1 MTAVPKF
8 KLNTGALIPAVGLGG
23 WSGTTKEQHA
33 QATTWMLTAIKSGY
47 RHIDTAWA
55 YGTEKYVA
63 EAVQLSGI
71 PREEIWITT
80 KLPWSHPG
88 LKTAEESLDE
98 SLKNLDTSYVDLYLL
113 HWPQVIDWPDEGPEY
128 QGPVKIRT
136 NAPSFNETWAQIEE
150 LHKKGKA
157 KNIGVSNFSVKN
169 LEKLFKTAK
178 ITPAVNQVELHPYLA
193 QPQLKEYCDAKG
205 IVLTAYTPTG
215 WDIVRSDPTIVE
227 LAEKYKVS
235 PAQIILAWHL
245 GRGIAVVPK
254 SSNAS
259 RQRDNLNLP
268 TLSPE
273 DVQHVTAL
281 NRNQRLCN
289 KPDENGMV
297 GGWTVEEMGW

>member
-98 SLKNLDTSYVDLYLL
+98 SLKNLDTSYVDLRRKSD
-113 HWPQVIDWPDEGPEY
+113 IDEDEGPEY

-178 ITPAVNQVELHPYLA
+178 ITPAVNQVDHA
-193 QPQLKEYCDAKG
+193 KEVDSSRSPVKF
-205 IVLTAYTPTG
+205 TG